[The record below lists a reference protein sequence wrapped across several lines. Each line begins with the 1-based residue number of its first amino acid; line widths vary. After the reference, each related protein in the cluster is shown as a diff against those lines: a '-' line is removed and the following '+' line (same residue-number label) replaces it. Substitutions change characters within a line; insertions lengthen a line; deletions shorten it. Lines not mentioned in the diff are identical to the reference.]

1 MKLSWISCHKIY
13 IDDKFV
19 IWAFYQAIACLIRR
33 SIGKVTACGATLSIP
48 SGLFEFKKGQPRHAP
63 SIAMIVTMCRLA

>member
-19 IWAFYQAIACLIRR
+19 IWAFHRAIACLIRR
-33 SIGKVTACGATLSIP
+33 SIGRATACGLTLIVFP
-48 SGLFEFKKGQPRHAP
+48 GLFEFKKGQPRHAP